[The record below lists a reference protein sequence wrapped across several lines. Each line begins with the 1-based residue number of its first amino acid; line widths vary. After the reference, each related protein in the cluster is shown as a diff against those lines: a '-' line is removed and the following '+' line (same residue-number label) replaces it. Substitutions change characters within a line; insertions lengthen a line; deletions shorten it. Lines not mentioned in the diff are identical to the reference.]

1 MRQEPSLVLFAMVN
15 LSQEVLYFFK
25 KQGFVIVSTLD
36 KDGSI
41 HNACK
46 DIVRIGE
53 DGKVYLLDLFMG
65 RTYRNLTDS
74 PVISITA
81 ADEHSFSG
89 YSLKGR
95 ARIIPRQE
103 LEPEILEA
111 WNQTIISRASRRLI
125 KNIRGEKGHHS
136 HPEVLMPK
144 PKYMIRMDVEKVIDL
159 TPKHLK

>member
-1 MRQEPSLVLFAMVN
+1 MFGMAM
-15 LSQEVLYFFK
+15 LSQEAVYFFK

-65 RTYRNLTDS
+65 MTYRNLTER
-74 PVISITA
+74 PVISITS

-89 YSLKGR
+89 YCLKGK
-95 ARIIPRQE
+95 AKIIP
-103 LEPEILEA
+103 PGG
-111 WNQTIISRASRRLI
+111 S
-125 KNIRGEKGHHS
+125 
-136 HPEVLMPK
+136 
-144 PKYMIRMDVEKVIDL
+144 
-159 TPKHLK
+159 